1 MIRCKNGAFPLMSS
15 PLSTAMRPPAPVSAQ
30 EDLFTAAAEGPK
42 AADKVEAEV
51 QMGNWVDPWYRDA
64 SMTPQT

>member
-1 MIRCKNGAFPLMSS
+1 MQHFPLISS
-15 PLSTAMRPPAPVSAQ
+15 LSSTAMRPPVSAQ

-51 QMGNWVDPWYRDA
+51 QMGNWVDP
-64 SMTPQT
+64 